1 MLSVRFEGHLQ
12 DVLGQMREFIGLVT
26 GEPRVQVQSVTPAE
40 QATPKPVSTKKV
52 EKLAEPE
59 PTTPPPSHVAASLD
73 DVKTMSVRL
82 AKAKGRQTVV
92 DLLKEF
98 GAQSG
103 ADVKEED
110 RATYIAKAQ
119 AMIPA

>member
-1 MLSVRFEGHLQ
+1 MLAVKFEGSLQ

-26 GEPRVQVQSVTPAE
+26 KDAPVAHPAPVAESTP
-40 QATPKPVSTKKV
+40 PKQTTSKKV
-52 EKLAEPE
+52 ERVAEPVSSV
-59 PTTPPPSHVAASLD
+59 PTSMAVSLD
-73 DVKTMSVRL
+73 DVKAASVRL

-103 ADVKEED
+103 ADIKDEE
-110 RATYIAKAQ
+110 RAAYIQKVNAL
-119 AMIPA
+119 IPA

>member
-26 GEPRVQVQSVTPAE
+26 GEPRVQSVTPAE
-40 QATPKPVSTKKV
+40 HAIPKPVSPKKV
-52 EKLAEPE
+52 GKIAEPQ
-59 PTTPPPSHVAASLD
+59 TPPPSHVAASLD

-110 RATYIAKAQ
+110 RAKYIAKAQ

>member
-1 MLSVRFEGHLQ
+1 MLAVKFEGSLQ

-26 GEPRVQVQSVTPAE
+26 KDAPVAHTAPVAKSTP
-40 QATPKPVSTKKV
+40 PKQTVPKKV
-52 EKLAEPE
+52 EQVAEPVA
-59 PTTPPPSHVAASLD
+59 PSPSSGDVSLD
-73 DVKTMSVRL
+73 DVKAASVRL

-103 ADVKEED
+103 ADIKDEE
-110 RATYIAKAQ
+110 RAAYIQKVNAL
-119 AMIPA
+119 IPA

>member
-1 MLSVRFEGHLQ
+1 MLSVRFDGSLNEI
-12 DVLGQMREFIGLVT
+12 VTQMREFIGLVT
-26 GEPRVQVQSVTPAE
+26 VEPRVQSVAPAE

-52 EKLAEPE
+52 EKPAEPE
-59 PTTPPPSHVAASLD
+59 PTTPPPSHVEASLG
-73 DVKTMSVRL
+73 DVKAMSVRL

>member
-26 GEPRVQVQSVTPAE
+26 GEARVQSVTPAE
-40 QATPKPVSTKKV
+40 QATPKPASTKKV
-52 EKLAEPE
+52 EKLTEPE
-59 PTTPPPSHVAASLD
+59 PVTPPPSHVAASLD

-110 RATYIAKAQ
+110 RAKYIAKAQ

>member
-1 MLSVRFEGHLQ
+1 MLSVRFDGSLNEI
-12 DVLGQMREFIGLVT
+12 VTQMREFIGLVT
-26 GEPRVQVQSVTPAE
+26 VDPRGQAKSVTPAE
-40 QATPKPVSTKKV
+40 QATPKPVETKKV
-52 EKLAEPE
+52 EKRAEPE
-59 PTTPPPSHVAASLD
+59 PTTPPPSDVAVSLD
-73 DVKTMSVRL
+73 DVKAMSVRL

-110 RATYIAKAQ
+110 RAAYIQKAQ
-119 AMIPA
+119 SLIPA

>member
-26 GEPRVQVQSVTPAE
+26 KEIPTSPV
-40 QATPKPVSTKKV
+40 ATPDPPKQTAPKKA
-52 EKLAEPE
+52 EKAAEPE
-59 PTTPPPSHVAASLD
+59 PTTPPPSDVAASLD

-110 RATYIAKAQ
+110 RAKYIAKAQ
-119 AMIPA
+119 AMLPA

>member
-26 GEPRVQVQSVTPAE
+26 GESRVQVQSVAPAE
-40 QATPKPVSTKKV
+40 QATQKPVSPKKV
-52 EKLAEPE
+52 EKIAESQ
-59 PTTPPPSHVAASLD
+59 TPPPSQTVVPLD
-73 DVKTMSVRL
+73 DVKAASVRL

-103 ADVKEED
+103 ADVKEAD
-110 RATYIAKAQ
+110 RAAYIQKAD
-119 AMIPA
+119 ALIPA

>member
-26 GEPRVQVQSVTPAE
+26 GENRVQSVAPTEPGPTPPLPLNRV
-40 QATPKPVSTKKV
+40 ATKNI
-52 EKLAEPE
+52 AEPE
-59 PTTPPPSHVAASLD
+59 PTTPPPSDVAVSLD

-110 RATYIAKAQ
+110 RAKYIAKAQ
-119 AMIPA
+119 AMLPA

>member
-26 GEPRVQVQSVTPAE
+26 GEPRVQSVTPAE
-40 QATPKPVSTKKV
+40 QATPKPVETKKV
-52 EKLAEPE
+52 EKRAE
-59 PTTPPPSHVAASLD
+59 PTTPPPSDVAVSLD
-73 DVKTMSVRL
+73 DVKAMSVRL

-103 ADVKEED
+103 ADVKEAD

>member
-26 GEPRVQVQSVTPAE
+26 GEPRVQSVTPAE
-40 QATPKPVSTKKV
+40 QAIPKPASTKKV
-52 EKLAEPE
+52 EKIAESQ
-59 PTTPPPSHVAASLD
+59 TPPPSQTVVSLD
-73 DVKTMSVRL
+73 DVKAASVRL

-103 ADVKEED
+103 ADVKEAD
-110 RATYIAKAQ
+110 RAAYIQKAD
-119 AMIPA
+119 ALIPA